1 MKNMKQ
7 ANHLHR
13 ARERRLKTILLIV
26 AISTILAAF
35 TFGEEVDVV
44 AYALYTEAE
53 GESFYG
59 KQAVASVIQNAARQK
74 RRSYVEEVWTAGR
87 YQGVA
92 KMRPERVAPQWFV
105 NAEMNHVKKL
115 TARAQC
121 YYLAGMMLNGDFHPV
136 GPWNM
141 FHSGKEPW
149 WLKLCT
155 KTRTIGGH
163 TFGYLKN
170 L

>member
-1 MKNMKQ
+1 MKK
-7 ANHLHR
+7 L
-13 ARERRLKTILLIV
+13 ILLL
-26 AISTILAAF
+26 TLAAL
-35 TFGEEVDVV
+35 TATATDLDVI
-44 AYALYTEAE
+44 AYCIYTEAE

-59 KQAVASVIQNAARQK
+59 KQAVASVIQNAAHQK
-74 RRSYVEEVWTAGR
+74 RRSYVEEVWTGGR
-87 YQGVA
+87 YEGVA

-141 FHSGKEPW
+141 FHSGGKPW